1 MSIEVRV
8 DHRGKGW
15 QESGGEDKADDRCLV
30 LPHSESCTQGK
41 GTSTVIR
48 EEDARKD
55 L

>member
-1 MSIEVRV
+1 MEQ
-8 DHRGKGW
+8 RGKGW
-15 QESGGEDKADDRCLV
+15 QERGGGDQADDRCLV

-41 GTSTVIR
+41 GTSTVMR